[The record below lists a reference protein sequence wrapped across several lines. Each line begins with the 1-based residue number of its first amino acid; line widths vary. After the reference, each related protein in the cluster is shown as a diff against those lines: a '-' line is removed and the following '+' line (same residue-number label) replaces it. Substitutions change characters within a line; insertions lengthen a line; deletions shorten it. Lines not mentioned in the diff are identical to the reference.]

1 MSPKQLA
8 LDILEMEG
16 WMVVIPQLQVD
27 RQVIGGGI
35 GIRADLADL
44 LRQFFQAGDD
54 ILGLV

>member
-1 MSPKQLA
+1 
-8 LDILEMEG
+8 MEG